1 MTETTWAEI
10 LPDGKIG
17 NICVST
23 SEHILTMEGEWI
35 EYFPDNPANRN
46 GTFNREL
53 NKFVKPKPH
62 SLWILDNNGEWQPP
76 KPIPEQDTQLYEW
89 DDPNNTWKVRGKRL
103 IDN

>member
-1 MTETTWAEI
+1 MTEITWAEI

-23 SEHILTMEGEWI
+23 PEFIATMDGEWI
-35 EYFPDNPANRN
+35 EYFPDKPARRDGTYDSVNKRFIDKQPYPKWVLDIN
-46 GTFNREL
+46 G
-53 NKFVKPKPH
+53 K
-62 SLWILDNNGEWQPP
+62 WQPP